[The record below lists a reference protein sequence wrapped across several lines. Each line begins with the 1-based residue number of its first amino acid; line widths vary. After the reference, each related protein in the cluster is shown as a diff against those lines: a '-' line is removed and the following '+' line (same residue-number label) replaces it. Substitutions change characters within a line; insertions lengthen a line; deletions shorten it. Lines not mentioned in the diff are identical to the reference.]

1 MSSVSGWI
9 KSGLIAGRA
18 RRGRALL
25 RVLGQREVKAM
36 SNDQRQVI
44 GTEELGFSLP
54 HDWNGNV
61 QVQGNVSDMIDGV
74 EYVEPATVRGVA
86 PTFLGCVCAAL

>member
-1 MSSVSGWI
+1 
-9 KSGLIAGRA
+9 
-18 RRGRALL
+18 
-25 RVLGQREVKAM
+25 M
-36 SNDQRQVI
+36 SNDQRQAI

-86 PTFLGCVCAAL
+86 PTFWGVYVQLYDGRYIWLADFDTQGQAEELAARLVSIGTT